1 MNEDVG
7 VGTGDASAAPLGADG
22 ADGAD
27 GDSGVPAEWAPALA
41 ELERRRAAAH
51 AMGGAERVERL
62 MAARGKLDA
71 RARLDALF
79 DPGTFV
85 ELGTLVGG
93 PDLPG
98 DALVAGFGDVDG
110 RVVLAAAEDFTVQ
123 GGSIG
128 RDSAAKRYRVVQL
141 AAQERVPLVF
151 LLDGAGH
158 RLTAGEAPA
167 RTPGD
172 LLALADLSGR
182 VPMVCLVLGASA
194 GHGALAAPL
203 SDFVVMTARG
213 ALFTGGPPLVKTAIG
228 EDVTKEELG
237 GPAVCEAAGTVHR
250 VVETDAEALA
260 LARRYLSYLPSHAG
274 GAVPGVPVADADTGP
289 RRLDDL
295 LEVVPVSDRRP
306 YRMLDVLDR
315 LVDAGSLLEVQSG
328 YGRSLVCALA
338 RIGGRSVALV
348 ANDPSV
354 RAGTIDRDAAIKG
367 ADFLTSVGAFGLPV
381 VFLADNPGVLAGTQA
396 ERDGILKWAGRMFQ
410 AERRLAGPKIHV
422 TLRKAFGFGSTV
434 MGHNPFDHQTTTFA
448 FPNVTMSSM
457 PAGPGGAS
465 AGLDADEQARVEA
478 AQAAG
483 VWRMASSMGVDEV
496 IDPRDLRNAILSALH
511 LAAHR

>member
-1 MNEDVG
+1 MGQADNTSTE
-7 VGTGDASAAPLGADG
+7 GAG
-22 ADGAD
+22 A
-27 GDSGVPAEWAPALA
+27 VPDEWAPALA
-41 ELERRRAAAH
+41 ELGRRRAAAH
-51 AMGGAERVERL
+51 AMGGADRVERL

-93 PDLPG
+93 PDVPG
-98 DALVAGFGDVDG
+98 DGLVAGFGDVDG

-141 AAQERVPLVF
+141 AGQERVPLVF

-203 SDFVVMTARG
+203 SDFVVMTEQG
-213 ALFTGGPPLVKTAIG
+213 ALFTGGPPLVKAAVG

-250 VVETDAEALA
+250 VAPTDAEALA
-260 LARRYLSYLPSHAG
+260 LARRYLSYLPAHAG
-274 GAVPGVPVADADTGP
+274 GAAPFVAVDADAADADTGP

-306 YRMLDVLDR
+306 YRMLEVLDR
-315 LVDAGSLLEVQSG
+315 LVDAGSLLEIQPG

-367 ADFLTSVGAFGLPV
+367 AEFLTSVGAFGLPV
-381 VFLADNPGVLAGTQA
+381 VFLADNPGVLAGTKA
-396 ERDGILKWAGRMFQ
+396 EQEGILKWAGRMFQ
-410 AERRLAGPKIHV
+410 AERALTGPKVHV
-422 TLRKAFGFGSTV
+422 TLRKAFGFGSTI

-483 VWRMASSMGVDEV
+483 VWRMASSMGIDEV
-496 IDPRDLRNAILSALH
+496 IDPRDLRNAVLAALR

>member
-1 MNEDVG
+1 MGQADNTTNG
-7 VGTGDASAAPLGADG
+7 GAG
-22 ADGAD
+22 A
-27 GDSGVPAEWAPALA
+27 VPEEWAPALA
-41 ELERRRAAAH
+41 ELERRRGAAH
-51 AMGGAERVERL
+51 AMGGADRVERL
-62 MAARGKLDA
+62 MVARGKLDA

-79 DPGTFV
+79 DSGTFV

-93 PDLPG
+93 PDVPG

-141 AAQERVPLVF
+141 AGQERVPLVF

-158 RLTAGEAPA
+158 RLTAGESPA

-172 LLALADLSGR
+172 LLALADLSGQ

-203 SDFVVMTARG
+203 SDFVVMTAQG
-213 ALFTGGPPLVKTAIG
+213 ALFTGGPPLVKAAIG

-250 VVETDAEALA
+250 VVSTDAEALA
-260 LARRYLSYLPSHAG
+260 LARRYLSYLPSHTG
-274 GAVPGVPVADADTGP
+274 GAVPVTDGDGDGGVRSDTGP

-306 YRMLDVLDR
+306 YRMLDVLER
-315 LVDAGSLLEVQSG
+315 LVDDGSLLEVQPG

-367 ADFLTSVGAFGLPV
+367 AEFLTSVGAFGLPV

-410 AERRLAGPKIHV
+410 AERCLTGPKVHV
-422 TLRKAFGFGSTV
+422 TLRKAFGFGSTI

-483 VWRMASSMGVDEV
+483 VWRMAASMGVDEV
-496 IDPRDLRNAILSALH
+496 IDPRDLRNAVLSALH

>member
-1 MNEDVG
+1 M
-7 VGTGDASAAPLGADG
+7 GAG
-22 ADGAD
+22 AGRAR
-27 GDSGVPAEWAPALA
+27 APAG
-41 ELERRRAAAH
+41 
-51 AMGGAERVERL
+51 GGARDGRRGPGR
-62 MAARGKLDA
+62 APDGGRGKLDA

-93 PDLPG
+93 PDVPG
-98 DALVAGFGDVDG
+98 DGLVAGFGDVDG

-141 AAQERVPLVF
+141 AGQERVPLVF

-203 SDFVVMTARG
+203 SDFVVMTEQG
-213 ALFTGGPPLVKTAIG
+213 ALFTGGPPLVKAAVG

-237 GPAVCEAAGTVHR
+237 GPAVCEAAGTVHQL
-250 VVETDAEALA
+250 VDTDAEALA
-260 LARRYLSYLPSHAG
+260 LARRYLSYLPAHAG
-274 GAVPGVPVADADTGP
+274 GAVPVTVGDDGADTGP

-306 YRMLDVLDR
+306 YRMLDVLER
-315 LVDAGSLLEVQSG
+315 LADEGSLLEVQPG

-367 ADFLTSVGAFGLPV
+367 AEFLTSVGAFGLPV
-381 VFLADNPGVLAGTQA
+381 VFLADNPGVLAGTKA
-396 ERDGILKWAGRMFQ
+396 EQEGILKWAGRMFQ
-410 AERRLAGPKIHV
+410 AERALTGPKVHV
-422 TLRKAFGFGSTV
+422 TLRKAFGFGSTI

-483 VWRMASSMGVDEV
+483 VWRMASSMGIDEV
-496 IDPRDLRNAILSALH
+496 IDPRDLRNAVLAALH